1 MGAIAIDRSVFV
13 ETHLGAQ
20 RRRFVGG
27 LSFGDGFKFGCGFQV
42 AALLFGVGIT
52 ILMVIVLL
60 VLSILGV
67 ASTSILT
74 NIVPG

>member
-1 MGAIAIDRSVFV
+1 M
-13 ETHLGAQ
+13 Q
-20 RRRFVGG
+20 GG

-42 AALLFGVGIT
+42 ATLLFGVGMT
-52 ILMVIVLL
+52 ILVIIVLL

-74 NIVPG
+74 NMTPG

>member
-1 MGAIAIDRSVFV
+1 M
-13 ETHLGAQ
+13 
-20 RRRFVGG
+20 GG

-42 AALLFGVGIT
+42 AALLFGIGIT

-74 NIVPG
+74 NMAPGG